1 MRNSS
6 PPLFIN
12 AALGHVVFALAC
24 LASTSAVAAPSSP
37 PTIDLATA
45 GSTYYNGGAINAAGQ
60 ASSWFQSD
68 ATQPAGTGVFNPF
81 LRVQV
86 TGSGTPKEASEQGYN
101 SSAAANGIFDN
112 KTPVNWTHDVKFADL
127 TVVTK
132 NNTAYY
138 QFKLDINEP
147 ASSPNSLLSLD
158 GLRLFST
165 NTLSQNSTGIF
176 SNAAASS
183 QPGDW
188 DYNSGTSAG
197 KNTLLWDMDS
207 GGVDRY
213 VLLDRNRNGGG
224 SGIADMVVL
233 FDKNAI
239 DASRAAGNNGTNL
252 ILWSRFGIANGA
264 WDSGNTAD
272 GGFEEWSFQA
282 KAGTPVNGGGGGG
295 SSVPLPSS
303 PMLLA
308 LGLGVLGLTRRHGL
322 LRAVAPV
329 AKT

>member
-24 LASTSAVAAPSSP
+24 LASTSAVAATSSP
-37 PTIDLATA
+37 PTIDLAYA
-45 GSTYYNGGAINAAGQ
+45 GTTYSGGAINVAGQ
-60 ASSWFQSD
+60 ANSWFQAD
-68 ATQPAGTGVFNPF
+68 TTQPAGTGVFNPF

-101 SSAAANGIFDN
+101 TSAVTANAIFDD
-112 KTPVNWTHDVKFADL
+112 KTPVNWTHDIKFADL

-147 ASSPNSLLSLD
+147 SSSPNSLLSLD

-165 NTLSQNSTGIF
+165 NTPSQNSTGIF

-188 DYNSGTSAG
+188 DYNSGASAG
-197 KNTLLWDMDS
+197 QNTLLWDMDS

-272 GGFEEWSFQA
+272 GGFEEWSFLA
-282 KAGTPVNGGGGGG
+282 KAGTPVNSGG
-295 SSVPLPSS
+295 SGGSVPLPGS

-308 LGLGVLGLTRRHGL
+308 LGLGVLGLTRRQGL
-322 LRAVAPV
+322 LRAATPT
-329 AKT
+329 ANKI